1 MSKYIFSN
9 SIDRDEKKSVAA
21 IGTFEVMVQGVLH
34 AIEDFFLTEEGA
46 WKDPEHAALIL
57 GGYKVFL

>member
-1 MSKYIFSN
+1 
-9 SIDRDEKKSVAA
+9 
-21 IGTFEVMVQGVLH
+21 MVQGVLH

-57 GGYKVFL
+57 GGYKVFYRTLKY